1 MIKKTNQSAK
11 RLEIYAEYKIRI
23 FNSNMNL
30 LHARPFSINV
40 SNYYTTSD
48 CTRMHW
54 NTARSGLLNFLEIL
68 KWFKVS
74 EMRERE
80 LQVVFIL
87 VHLIT

>member
-1 MIKKTNQSAK
+1 MKQLIKKTNQSAK

-48 CTRMHW
+48 CTRMH
-54 NTARSGLLNFLEIL
+54 
-68 KWFKVS
+68 
-74 EMRERE
+74 
-80 LQVVFIL
+80 
-87 VHLIT
+87 